1 MTNGQQSALA
11 GLAVAADRARLDPE
25 VVVARAAG
33 LLAGRVGCLVDEA
46 HAYLLREAAQEGREP
61 DVVAREF
68 LACLQRSPVV
78 TRILDA
84 AVEQHLRTRYR
95 PAMPARPAPGTAP
108 RPGEPGSAMDW
119 AVLVQQVL
127 DGMPGNHVA
136 LLPVY
141 DRDQVVDYVA
151 VAVSPGHIDFTGEQV
166 THMLGRRIRDV
177 CPAVADAPTWHTWR
191 DVLDDGQPRQVGP
204 FPYTGASGRAPAGAL
219 ITARVRRVGPGL
231 LSTWVC
237 HDEEAWLAERLAQ
250 TERLARLGW
259 GEADLVTGQIVWSD
273 ELYRIYER
281 DPALGPLSAAEQNTL
296 TVPEDQPIQRQAV
309 EAFDRG
315 DAVDV
320 TYRVVV
326 DDRIKHL
333 RAVVDAVRDS
343 EGRPL
348 RVYGVVQDVTAQE
361 TGRAQMAQVQRLLL
375 EHQQT
380 LAVEHRMA
388 ARLQQ
393 IILPVPT
400 EPFDLPGLRA
410 AVRYLPA
417 EEAEWVGG
425 DWFHAAPADDGSIVL
440 AVGDVAGHGIPAAT
454 VMAEL
459 RHLLAGL
466 TMTTTSDP
474 AQLLWHLNRLLRAR
488 PAITTATAVVARYDP
503 ETCQVRWAQ
512 AGHPAPLR
520 TRAGTTVAL
529 KRPHGILLG
538 ALASSA
544 YETATFLLQP
554 GDLLLF
560 YSDGL
565 IEDRHQVLDEGLAP
579 VVTALD
585 RITASATARPLADL
599 LAQLPRANPHDDTC
613 ILAVRHQQL
622 PPAPPRPR

>member
-1 MTNGQQSALA
+1 VTNRQQLA
-11 GLAVAADRARLDPE
+11 PSDLASAADRARLDPD
-25 VVVARAAG
+25 VTMARAAG
-33 LLAGRVGCLVDEA
+33 VLAGRVGCLVDEA
-46 HAYLLREAAQEGREP
+46 HAYLLRQAAQEGRAP

-68 LACLQRSPVV
+68 LMGMQRPPGAAQVM
-78 TRILDA
+78 DA
-84 AVEQHLRTRYR
+84 AVERELRSTHHPAARAHPAPEGPPR
-95 PAMPARPAPGTAP
+95 PA
-108 RPGEPGSAMDW
+108 EPDSAMDW
-119 AVLVQQVL
+119 AVVVQQVL
-127 DGMPGNHVA
+127 DAMPGSHVA

-141 DRDQVVDYVA
+141 DGDRVVDYVT
-151 VAVSPGHIDFTGEQV
+151 VAVSPGHIDFSGEQV
-166 THMLGRRIRDV
+166 TRMLGRRICEV
-177 CPAVADAPTWHTWR
+177 YPAVVDAPTWQTWR
-191 DVLDDGQPRQVGP
+191 DVLADGQPRQVGP
-204 FPYTGASGRAPAGAL
+204 FPYTGGSGRAPTEAL

-231 LSTWVC
+231 LSTWVR
-237 HDEEAWLAERLAQ
+237 HDEEAWLAERVAQ

-259 GEADLVTGQIVWSD
+259 GEADLVTGLTAWSD

-281 DPALGPLSAAEQNTL
+281 DPTLGLSSSAEQNALTL
-296 TVPEDQPIQRQAV
+296 PEDQPIRRQAAQ
-309 EAFDRG
+309 AFDRG
-315 DAVDV
+315 DTVDV

-326 DDRIKHL
+326 NDRIKHL
-333 RAVVDAVRDS
+333 RTIVDAVRDS
-343 EGRPL
+343 QGRPL
-348 RVYGVVQDVTAQE
+348 KVYGIVQDVTAHE
-361 TGRAQMAQVQRLLL
+361 TSRMQMAEVQRLLR

-380 LAVEHRMA
+380 LAVEHRLA

-393 IILPVPT
+393 IVLPVPT

-417 EEAEWVGG
+417 EEADRVGG

-474 AQLLWHLNRLLRAR
+474 AQLLWHLNRLLCARA
-488 PAITTATAVVARYDP
+488 ATTTATAAVARYDP
-503 ETCQVRWAQ
+503 DTCQVQWAQ

-520 TRAGTTVAL
+520 TRAGATAAL
-529 KRPHGILLG
+529 TRPHGILLG
-538 ALASSA
+538 AVASAS

-560 YSDGL
+560 YTDGL
-565 IEDRHQVLDEGLAP
+565 IEDRLRGLDEGLAP

-585 RITASATARPLADL
+585 RIAASATVQPLADL

-613 ILAVRHQQL
+613 ILAVRH
-622 PPAPPRPR
+622 RRRS